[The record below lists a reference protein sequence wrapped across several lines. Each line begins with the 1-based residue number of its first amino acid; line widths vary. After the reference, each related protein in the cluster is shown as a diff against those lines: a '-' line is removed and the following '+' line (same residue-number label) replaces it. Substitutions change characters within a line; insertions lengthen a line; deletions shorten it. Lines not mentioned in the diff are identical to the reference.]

1 MSDSKERM
9 TLAKRLEPF
18 ACGGASATLASVV
31 IHPMDLAKVRRQH
44 EERAPEIRFAEG
56 KKRSA
61 SAEES
66 AIDVRRA

>member
-44 EERAPEIRFAEG
+44 ETGSGEIRYAEG
-56 KKRSA
+56 MKRSA
-61 SAEES
+61 SVEES
-66 AIDVRRA
+66 AIVVR